1 MDTQLKRR
9 AHTHEC
15 VLVSAEVA
23 AQILAAERMENR
35 SAAAAAADPID
46 AGDGP
51 SERVQAGMRML

>member
-1 MDTQLKRR
+1 VVITADV
-9 AHTHEC
+9 E
-15 VLVSAEVA
+15 

-35 SAAAAAADPID
+35 AAAAAIADPID